1 MAKKSGMYKS
11 TSGPGPTVIPTGGTG
26 TGGTIPTSVDPG
38 DVGGGGGGGGG
49 VIYTGPG
56 DFNTGD
62 PITDGGGFGGLLSGG
77 GGFSLAGQSANPFQF
92 GVYNNQ
98 NTVYG
103 GRNPS
108 KNNNQQMA
116 GQAGMNQAN
125 NQNSGSSSQA
135 GSGQIKSVLSSV
147 LGRTDNQSMAAAA
160 ALMRM
165 NTGVSTPLNSRPT
178 AITISQSGVTL
189 QKAGDSAS
197 PFGSNPGMF
206 APKYQAQKT

>member
-26 TGGTIPTSVDPG
+26 TGGKIPNSIDPG
-38 DVGGGGGGGGG
+38 DSGGGGGI
-49 VIYTGPG
+49 IYTGPG
-56 DFNTGD
+56 DLSTGD
-62 PITDGGGFGGLLSGG
+62 PITDGGGGGGGLLS
-77 GGFSLAGQSANPFQF
+77 GGFSLAGQSASPFQF

-103 GRNPS
+103 GRNPN

-116 GQAGMNQAN
+116 GQAGANQGN
-125 NQNSGSSSQA
+125 NQNLDSSSQA

-165 NTGVSTPLNSRPT
+165 NTGISTPLNSRPA

>member
-1 MAKKSGMYKS
+1 MYKS
-11 TSGPGPTVIPTGGTG
+11 TKGPGPTVIPTGGIG
-26 TGGTIPTSVDPG
+26 TGGTIPNNVDPG
-38 DVGGGGGGGGG
+38 DVGGGG

-56 DFNTGD
+56 DIGIGD
-62 PITDGGGFGGLLSGG
+62 PIADGGVYGNGLG

-116 GQAGMNQAN
+116 GQAGMNQGN
-125 NQNSGSSSQA
+125 NKNSDSSSQA
-135 GSGQIKSVLSSV
+135 NSGQIKSALSSV

-165 NTGVSTPLNSRPT
+165 NTGVSTPLNSRP
-178 AITISQSGVTL
+178 AAVTISQSGVTL

>member
-1 MAKKSGMYKS
+1 MYKS

-26 TGGTIPTSVDPG
+26 IGGTIPNNVDPG
-38 DVGGGGGGGGG
+38 DVGGGGG
-49 VIYTGPG
+49 VISTGPG
-56 DFNTGD
+56 DIGIGD
-62 PITDGGGFGGLLSGG
+62 PITDGGGFGGLLSG

-116 GQAGMNQAN
+116 GQSGMNQGN
-125 NQNSGSSSQA
+125 NQNSDSPSQA
-135 GSGQIKSVLSSV
+135 GGGQIKSVLSSV

-178 AITISQSGVTL
+178 AVTISQSGVTL